1 MTAKNTK
8 REQRKIQELAR
19 YYASQGFRVSVE
31 PRGQA
36 VPSFLRKLDFAP
48 DLIAESDD
56 ESNVIEVSSR
66 DTAERLRELSKVV
79 ETIEKRRGWK
89 FILVMTNPRTP
100 TPALATPGIP
110 RLNDLQDSFDRVS
123 TLAELSRESNNDFAH
138 AVLLSAWAIVEGALR
153 MYLYTG
159 RTEMRARSPRSIVRD
174 AVMFGFIT
182 PNEGHFLDSVAQ
194 LRNAVAHGAVDTKI
208 PASTVNRLM
217 SLCKSLVSETAPKKR
232 DG

>member
-1 MTAKNTK
+1 MTAKKTK

-19 YYASQGFRVSVE
+19 DYASKGFRVSVE

-36 VPSFLRKLDFAP
+36 VPAFLRKLDFAP

-56 ESNVIEVSSR
+56 ESHVIEVSSR

-79 ETIEKRRGWK
+79 ETIEKRRGWS
-89 FILVMTNPRTP
+89 FILVMTNPRMP
-100 TPALATPGIP
+100 TPAFATPDIP
-110 RLNDLQDSFDRVS
+110 RLNDLQDSFERVS
-123 TLAELSRESNNDFAH
+123 TLAELSRESDNDFAH

-153 MYLYTG
+153 MYLHSG
-159 RTEMRARSPRSIVRD
+159 RTEMRARSPRSIARD

-182 PNEGHFLDSVAQ
+182 ASEGDFLDSVAQ

-208 PASTVNRLM
+208 SASTLNRLM
-217 SLCKSLVSETAPKKR
+217 SLCKSLVSETEPKKR
-232 DG
+232 DA